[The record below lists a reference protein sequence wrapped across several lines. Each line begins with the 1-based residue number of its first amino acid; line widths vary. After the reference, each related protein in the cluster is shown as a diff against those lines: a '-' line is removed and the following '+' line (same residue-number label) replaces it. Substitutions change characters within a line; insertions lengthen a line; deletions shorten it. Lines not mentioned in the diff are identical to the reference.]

1 MQLSVF
7 IITRGRVGIFRRC
20 LRSVLEHLP
29 KDSEVRVLINGT
41 DSQTEKYLSTITD
54 SRLIWRT
61 IAKEPR
67 TRCRNRA
74 FDDCQG
80 KIIYFLDDDVIVPP
94 HALELALRRF
104 DENPSLGILGGPNLT
119 PTDSGFLESVFGA
132 MMCSPLIAPRVY
144 RRYSPRE
151 RAFRMNANDSEL
163 ILCNLAMRRE
173 LVPDSI
179 RFRSRLVSNEENLFL
194 HQCASHGMVIG
205 WDPQIGVFHCR
216 RNTVS
221 GFVSQIHSYGVGRGQ
236 QTVIRPSS
244 THPLFFVPALS
255 VVGFF
260 VGLFFPSLL
269 AMLLGWYGA
278 LMFCACLRCEEIRS
292 TGPLG
297 VLTSFALTPLLHF
310 MYGVGFWR
318 GVGSEFLHRVRA
330 TKVIPP
336 EVPASQGSNIAYVDP
351 ARGS

>member
-119 PTDSGFLESVFGA
+119 PTDSGFLG
-132 MMCSPLIAPRVY
+132 
-144 RRYSPRE
+144 
-151 RAFRMNANDSEL
+151 
-163 ILCNLAMRRE
+163 
-173 LVPDSI
+173 
-179 RFRSRLVSNEENLFL
+179 
-194 HQCASHGMVIG
+194 
-205 WDPQIGVFHCR
+205 
-216 RNTVS
+216 
-221 GFVSQIHSYGVGRGQ
+221 
-236 QTVIRPSS
+236 
-244 THPLFFVPALS
+244 
-255 VVGFF
+255 
-260 VGLFFPSLL
+260 
-269 AMLLGWYGA
+269 
-278 LMFCACLRCEEIRS
+278 ACLRVIL
-292 TGPLG
+292 LG
-297 VLTSFALTPLLHF
+297 LQ
-310 MYGVGFWR
+310 
-318 GVGSEFLHRVRA
+318 HRVAPALQLGRA
-330 TKVIPP
+330 TGQWGRTSPHSPP
-336 EVPASQGSNIAYVDP
+336 PLWRFGSAVC
-351 ARGS
+351 ARRQV